1 MGKIKKIL
9 ETDLVGG
16 TQTTDVY
23 PVTAFG
29 AVYDENN
36 NDLNKV
42 FRGLNKILSIG
53 NVSTVGYLHFNFGST
68 VGKESVVYLRKID
81 IYNYELKTLETL
93 TIGFHSNQNDSSIFM
108 STPDDTKFKCYK
120 SVENGN
126 IDLYIGYEGC
136 NWKHSVSILNY
147 VQVFAQANETLEIV
161 ESVPSGALEMTQSR
175 NLTPLYNG
183 VLYTPVNLNVVGC
196 VDSSGIIL
204 DDYNWVRSDYIAINE
219 GDMVYYH
226 LTKHAN
232 VCSVSF
238 FDESHS
244 FISGYPN
251 VASGYVSAPAGSK
264 YVMFSDSVSG
274 KHLATIEVSVY
285 DIFDDIDEVR
295 GGNLQTNIIKDAVSY
310 YGYIKSSDLTIVSDP
325 NYKYTDYIGIG
336 TGIGIGDSIP
346 YRLYSQSE
354 VASIIFYDADKAVI
368 SQVNGPFPYG
378 YMEGTVEVP
387 ENTAFVR
394 FCWWDTGH
402 SGDSYINISRNINTA
417 LREIDERVIANE
429 AQIATHSDEIDL
441 LKRGYIA
448 FPDIVTD
455 DSITKDV
462 GYLNK
467 TGDISPDSNWLYTQ
481 YMSAKEGDIV
491 EMSIRAHSSV
501 ASLVA
506 YSVGYTPISYYGA
519 SSGTDEQQFASSIT
533 LPKNTKFIRIC
544 YRNPETVTAIQK
556 AVVHRKILEYVT
568 NLQSQINDLKS
579 YKIDKDLWDE
589 ATILGYID
597 TSGQSTNSDD
607 NWVHTDYIPFKE
619 GEKININIVGHTAV
633 NVISYYDS
641 SKGYISGIAGE
652 SVSYPASLVIGI
664 FTAPANTA
672 YIRLS
677 GGSTK
682 YTPSWEVNSAM
693 YSTYMLDIISSMQ
706 SDIDYLKSQIGDTE
720 VIPYITPYKVY
731 TVCND
736 CNSTLKGHNRN
747 YSAAIYLDHMFNGLT
762 EEKDIT
768 FGNGQ
773 DRVMFHS
780 PMVVT
785 DSNESSSAVT
795 YNDGSNIIEN
805 DVTVSVVGKS
815 VAESSFVVKH
825 VSTLNSVTKSV
836 TPKVL
841 CIGDSITY
849 AELATTSDD
858 GYSQNWAYH
867 LMCKELFMKDKIDS
881 GESSGYDVLFLGH
894 FIKQRKMTYKEQ
906 EYDVITHHEGI
917 RGISLSSYL
926 NGNVEAFK
934 SDSTGKFSVNA
945 WLSKYRTLDDEG
957 NRLSVGDGTG
967 TLINS
972 GNINNIDVCTPTH
985 ILLMLGANG
994 GGTLEQFTELI
1005 NIIKFELPNV
1015 IIGITVS
1022 DTAGTYFPSK
1032 HPKYNDKRMTMWA
1045 DISAPQ
1051 GSRHNQQYNLMN
1063 MFNTNWG
1070 NESSEQENIYVLPFF
1085 FVQPTVE
1092 SFSMRPVNLPDYQFT
1107 LTSDNLYNDA
1117 YGWHPSTHINAIG
1130 HTNWGYQL
1138 YSWLKYTIAKNLS

>member
-16 TQTTDVY
+16 TQSTDVY

-42 FRGLNKILSIG
+42 FRGLSKILSIG

-68 VGKESVVYLRKID
+68 KGKESVVYLRKID

-93 TIGFHSNQNDSSIFM
+93 TIGFHSNQNDNSIFM
-108 STPDDTKFKCYK
+108 STLDSTKFKCYK

-147 VQVFAQANETLEIV
+147 VQVFTQVNETLEIV
-161 ESVPSGALEMTQSR
+161 GSVPSEALEMAQNR
-175 NLTPLYNG
+175 NLTPLYEG
-183 VLYTPVNLNVVGC
+183 LLYKPANLNITGYVNNSGNILY
-196 VDSSGIIL
+196 DS
-204 DDYNWVRSDYIAINE
+204 NWVRSDYIAINE
-219 GDMVYYH
+219 GDAVYYH
-226 LTKHAN
+226 LTKHDN

-244 FISGYPN
+244 FISGYSN
-251 VASGYVSAPAGSK
+251 VASEYVSAPAGSK

-274 KHLATIEVSVY
+274 KHLATIEISAC
-285 DIFDDIDEVR
+285 DIFDDIDGVR
-295 GGNLQTNIIKDAVSY
+295 GGNLQTNIIKDIVSY
-310 YGYIKSSDLTIVSDP
+310 YGYIKSSDLTIVDDP

-336 TGIGIGDSIP
+336 IGDSIP
-346 YRLYSQSE
+346 YGLCSQSE
-354 VASIIFYDADKAVI
+354 VASIIFYDTNKTVI
-368 SQVNGPFPYG
+368 SQVNGPSPVS

-402 SGDSYINISRNINTA
+402 SGDSYININRNINVG
-417 LREIDERVIANE
+417 LKEIDERVIANE

-441 LKRGYIA
+441 LKLGYITL
-448 FPDIVTD
+448 PDVITD
-455 DSITKDV
+455 DSIIKGAGFLT
-462 GYLNK
+462 K
-467 TGDISPDSNWLYTQ
+467 TGGMSEDTGWLYTQ
-481 YMSAKEGDIV
+481 YISAEEGNIVTMSVI
-491 EMSIRAHSSV
+491 AHPLV

-506 YSVGYTPISYYGA
+506 YNVDGTPIGYYGA
-519 SSGTDEQQFASSIT
+519 SSDTTGESQFVSSIT

-544 YRNPETVTAIQK
+544 YRNPEATTLTQKVEIQ
-556 AVVHRKILEYVT
+556 RKMLEYVD
-568 NLQSQINDLKS
+568 DLKS
-579 YKIDKDLWDE
+579 YKVSKDLWDE
-589 ATILGYID
+589 ATILGYIN

-633 NVISYYDS
+633 NVISYYDNR
-641 SKGYISGIAGE
+641 KNYISGVSEE
-652 SVSYPASLVIGI
+652 SVSYPATLVIGI

-677 GGSTK
+677 GGSKK
-682 YTPSWEVNSAM
+682 YIPSGVVNSAM
-693 YSTYMLDIISSMQ
+693 YDTYMTDIISDMQ
-706 SDIDYLKSQIGDTE
+706 NDIDYLKSQIGDTE

-773 DRVMFHS
+773 DRVIFHS
-780 PMVVT
+780 PMIVT
-785 DSNESSSAVT
+785 DSNESSPAVT
-795 YNDGSNIIEN
+795 YNDGSNITEN
-805 DVTVSVVGKS
+805 DVTVSVVSRS
-815 VAESSFVVKH
+815 VESSFVVKH

-881 GESSGYDVLFLGH
+881 GEGSGYEIMFLGH
-894 FIKQRKMTYKEQ
+894 FKKQRKMSYNGQDYDIVTY
-906 EYDVITHHEGI
+906 HEGI
-917 RGISLSSYL
+917 RGISLSQYL
-926 NGNVEAFK
+926 NGQVEAFK
-934 SDSTGKFSVNA
+934 SDETNKFSINA

-957 NRLSVGDGTG
+957 HRLSVGEGTG
-967 TLINS
+967 TLINA

-994 GGTLEQFTELI
+994 GGTLEQYTELI
-1005 NIIKFELPNV
+1005 NIIKSELPNV

-1138 YSWLKYTIAKNLS
+1138 YSWLKYTIAKDLS